1 MKKVIP
7 WWHPKLGEKEKENLA
22 KVIDS
27 QFPNHGIYTV
37 EFEKQVA
44 AICNMPH
51 AVAVTSGTAAIFLS
65 LKAAD
70 VSYGDEVIIP
80 DITFI
85 ATAHAVSLTGAT
97 PVIVDV
103 RKDNL
108 TIDVEKVREAITEKT
123 KAVIPVHLSGRGTS
137 IQKLAELCKEKK
149 LFLIED
155 AAESFGS
162 ISYGNPLGSFGFAGC
177 ISFTATKLLTTGQG
191 GVVVV
196 RDEETYYKIRA
207 LRDHGRPNRGT
218 GSTDIH
224 DTIGYN
230 FKFTDLQASVGL
242 AQLEQ
247 LNERL
252 IQQKHLYHTY
262 KRLLSEV
269 EEISLLPFA
278 TETGESPL
286 WVDAVAK
293 DRDNLLNFLSN
304 EGIET
309 RKFWYPV
316 HQQKPYKQDDAL
328 FPVATE
334 VSKEAFWLPSALSLV
349 EEDIEFVCEKI
360 KEFYSKSKS
369 KAH

>member
-1 MKKVIP
+1 MKKIIP

-27 QFPNHGIYTV
+27 QFPNHGVYTV

-44 AICNMPH
+44 AICHMPY
-51 AVAVTSGTAAIFLS
+51 AVAVTSGTAAICLS
-65 LKAAD
+65 LKAAG
-70 VSYGDEVIIP
+70 VGYGDEVIIP

-85 ATAHAVSLTGAT
+85 ATAHAVSLAGAT

-103 RKDNL
+103 RRDNL

-123 KAVIPVHLSGRGTS
+123 KAVIPVHVSGRGAS
-137 IQKLAELCKEKK
+137 ILELAELCKEKK

-162 ISYGNPLGSFGFAGC
+162 ISHGKPLGSYGFAGC

-196 RDEETYYKIRA
+196 GDEETYYKIRA

-218 GSTDIH
+218 GSNDIH

-252 IQQKHLYHTY
+252 AQQKRLYQTY
-262 KRLLSEV
+262 KRLIKDVTEV
-269 EEISLLPFA
+269 SLLPFA
-278 TETGESPL
+278 TEEGESPL
-286 WVDAVAK
+286 WVDAIAK
-293 DRDNLLNFLSN
+293 DRDNLLNFLTN

-309 RKFWYPV
+309 RKFWYPI
-316 HQQKPYKQDDAL
+316 HSQNPYKQDDSL

-334 VSKEAFWLPSALSLV
+334 VSKEAFWLPSALSLK
-349 EEDIEFVCEKI
+349 EEDIKFVCEKI
-360 KEFYSKSKS
+360 KEFYSQKCSS
-369 KAH
+369 